1 MCLQIDQEIK
11 SLSCTYH
18 QTTILTRSVNGFTAH
33 KNHMIIMCVVVEPI
47 WAAPDEQSYSSG
59 GQPPKLEGIPSAY
72 IADID
77 FTHAVKEVSE
87 LAVM

>member
-1 MCLQIDQEIK
+1 
-11 SLSCTYH
+11 
-18 QTTILTRSVNGFTAH
+18 
-33 KNHMIIMCVVVEPI
+33 MCVVVEPI

-87 LAVM
+87 LAVMQYFILITMVTEYYLYFSAAKQ